1 MIDVRD
7 RYWEHR
13 GYSSGT
19 CMQDPDSSR
28 IYINIPKNAS
38 SSIRQQLDSIG
49 WQHSNI
55 SSIREYDDAIVILR
69 DPVER
74 WISGIAQHITTNL
87 CGADLGSTHYLEQ
100 DTPLTQRVIFDQ
112 LVFDDHT
119 ERQTWFL
126 EPFNLNK
133 AVYFYCDKNLNN
145 NIRHYLNT
153 DLEQEFV
160 NQSSDHFDNRTLVEY
175 FKNLVY
181 NNQDYLNR
189 IKDFF
194 QSDYEFINSVKF
206 YDAR

>member
-1 MIDVRD
+1 
-7 RYWEHR
+7 
-13 GYSSGT
+13 
-19 CMQDPDSSR
+19 MQDPNSSL

-55 SSIREYDDAIVILR
+55 DSIREYDEAIVILR

-87 CGADLGSTHYLEQ
+87 CGADLGSTHYLAQ

-133 AVYFYCDKNLNN
+133 AVYFYCDRNLNN
-145 NIRHYLNT
+145 NIKHYLNT
-153 DLEQEFV
+153 NLEQDIV

-175 FKNLVY
+175 FKSLVY

-206 YDAR
+206 YDAG